1 MHSGVSSTA
10 STKATSSLR
19 SKTTL
24 WYKTNRDQRKPN
36 GGHLQ
41 LKHAPN
47 VSSTKP
53 HLWAQASDSQQARWL
68 STSSCGSEHLNI
80 ATHEYHLYT
89 ATHIL
94 LYQHKED
101 TWRPRSSYKNNEM
114 TTTCNANA
122 KATQPKRDPAARNF
136 QTLYNATLHIPS
148 YELSVHKCNKSTPSV
163 RKHNEFTAYDYHQ
176 SVSYQRPDTSKIRNF
191 TAHQWQS
198 AYCTSHYAT
207 ECYRWLK
214 HHGSCPLLHRWLHT
228 IHTGQDST
236 SALARYTTSIGQN
249 KEFSGI
255 THYTPKLPTPL
266 SRYTSWYN
274 QRQLYSSHKTHHK
287 LSSNFDMTWIKPDQ
301 HEEPIISN
309 ITPYDIHRKHH
320 ETNGMVSTSTCDYDQ
335 R

>member
-1 MHSGVSSTA
+1 MHSEASSTA

-24 WYKTNRDQRKPN
+24 WYKTNRDQRKSN

-47 VSSTKP
+47 VSNTKP

-89 ATHIL
+89 AIHIP
-94 LYQHKED
+94 LYHHKED

-114 TTTCNANA
+114 TTTCNANE

-136 QTLYNATLHIPS
+136 QTLYNATLNIPS
-148 YELSVHKCNKSTPSV
+148 YELSVHKCNKSTLGV
-163 RKHNEFTAYDYHQ
+163 RKHNEFNAYDYHW
-176 SVSYQRPDTSKIRNF
+176 SAKHQRQDTSKIRNF

-214 HHGSCPLLHRWLHT
+214 HHGSCPLLHRWLHM
-228 IHTGQDST
+228 IHTGQVQHQHSQDIQLPLGRTRNSLALHITLQSCQYHFHATHRGTINDSST
-236 SALARYTTSIGQN
+236 HRTRLITRY
-249 KEFSGI
+249 
-255 THYTPKLPTPL
+255 
-266 SRYTSWYN
+266 
-274 QRQLYSSHKTHHK
+274 
-287 LSSNFDMTWIKPDQ
+287 
-301 HEEPIISN
+301 
-309 ITPYDIHRKHH
+309 
-320 ETNGMVSTSTCDYDQ
+320 
-335 R
+335 